1 MTITRTIRPVNKAP
15 TVQQE
20 PTTETLE
27 SDNYTD
33 DDTLKKANE
42 IGPYTTD
49 DKTALQ
55 DRIEH
60 RREREQVNKTNERER
75 KKIKE
80 IVERDLGQRSS

>member
-1 MTITRTIRPVNKAP
+1 MFTVPTATVSRPPAPVTITRTIRPANKAP

-49 DKTALQ
+49 VKLHCKTA
-55 DRIEH
+55 
-60 RREREQVNKTNERER
+60 
-75 KKIKE
+75 
-80 IVERDLGQRSS
+80 